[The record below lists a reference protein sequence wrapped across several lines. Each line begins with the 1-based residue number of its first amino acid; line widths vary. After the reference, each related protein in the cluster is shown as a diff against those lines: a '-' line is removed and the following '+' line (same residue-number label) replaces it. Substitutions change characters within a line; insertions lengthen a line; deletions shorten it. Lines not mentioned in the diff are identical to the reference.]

1 MRAEFKNDDEL
12 MNQFITMNLLTPEE
26 GLHFGSMG
34 KKIREGLCSVSLC
47 EIDSLIARCDK
58 KCVESKAI
66 IINQKFCELR
76 GSMAGLHDTFVRD
89 NPNEYIL
96 AMRIMVFFYEF
107 LVVTGYPLLMYSDS
121 TSGIGCVQPLAFFG
135 TFFTLLSLQMPFILF
150 VRLDNPFDAQDDI
163 KAENLVASTEL
174 ALFQSMRCQFSS
186 GSFLV
191 PQMEDRLA
199 RIRPPLIYQV
209 G

>member
-1 MRAEFKNDDEL
+1 
-12 MNQFITMNLLTPEE
+12 
-26 GLHFGSMG
+26 
-34 KKIREGLCSVSLC
+34 
-47 EIDSLIARCDK
+47 
-58 KCVESKAI
+58 
-66 IINQKFCELR
+66 
-76 GSMAGLHDTFVRD
+76 
-89 NPNEYIL
+89 
-96 AMRIMVFFYEF
+96 MVFFYEF

-186 GSFLV
+186 GSFLR
-191 PQMEDRLA
+191 PQTEDRLA
-199 RIRPPLIYQV
+199 INNTVIDLSSGLISIAQSEEFEEDHSNSINCTI
-209 G
+209 